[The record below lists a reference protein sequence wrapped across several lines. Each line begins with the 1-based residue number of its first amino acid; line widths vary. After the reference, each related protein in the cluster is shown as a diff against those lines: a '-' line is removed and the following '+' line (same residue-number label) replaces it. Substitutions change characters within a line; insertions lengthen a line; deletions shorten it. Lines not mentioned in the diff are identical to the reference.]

1 MAQTMLPIRSVKQYF
16 NEFIVE
22 PANKNGGTTWLSR
35 NREQIKA
42 NILEA
47 FRKELFGQIVFKL
60 GPEAASMS
68 RDQLANLNG
77 VQNILE
83 QTFRKWRRLC
93 ILCSEFGVPFIAV
106 EDLRDALTEE
116 EEPHAV
122 ETTED
127 TNSETV

>member
-1 MAQTMLPIRSVKQYF
+1 MAQQMLPIRSVKQYF
-16 NEFIVE
+16 NEFIAE
-22 PANKNGGTTWLSR
+22 PANQNGGVVWLNK
-35 NREQIKA
+35 NRDQIRA

-47 FRKELFGQIVFKL
+47 FRKELFGQVVFKL

-68 RDQLANLNG
+68 RDQLASMDG
-77 VQNILE
+77 IQNILE

-93 ILCSEFGVPFIAV
+93 ILCSEFGVSFISL
-106 EDLRDALTEE
+106 EDLRDALTE